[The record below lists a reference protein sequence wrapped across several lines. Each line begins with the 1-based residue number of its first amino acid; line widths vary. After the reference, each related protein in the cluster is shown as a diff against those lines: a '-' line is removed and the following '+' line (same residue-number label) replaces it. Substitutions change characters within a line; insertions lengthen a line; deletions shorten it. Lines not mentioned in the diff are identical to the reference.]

1 MLKPNTRFILALPL
15 SLLSLA
21 ALAQTAPS
29 PDKLKQSGFV
39 SPDGSL
45 ASVLTP
51 EQKQAS
57 DETADQIFQNEMQL
71 RVIQSE
77 LALAKAKAE
86 IAKLGPEVQTGN
98 PPVGVA
104 KSISVVA
111 NPATITTSAI
121 PAPVSASVDKPKFDT
136 ALETRFKILTIMG
149 PVDQLVATL
158 KIDRLGS
165 IQVRKNDLIPTYNV
179 TVFDIDRRKVSLKT
193 STGEI
198 VYIPFIL

>member
-1 MLKPNTRFILALPL
+1 MLKAYTRFILALPL
-15 SLLSLA
+15 SLLSFA

-29 PDKLKQSGFV
+29 PDKPKQSGFV

-57 DETADQIFQNEMQL
+57 DETADQIFQNEMKL

-86 IAKLGPEVQTGN
+86 IAKLTPEVEKAN
-98 PPVGVA
+98 PALVPPKQAVA
-104 KSISVVA
+104 I

-121 PAPVSASVDKPKFDT
+121 PAPVSASIDKPKLDT
-136 ALETRFKILTIMG
+136 TLETRFKILTIMG

-165 IQVRKNDLIPTYNV
+165 IQVRKNDPIPNYDL
-179 TVFDIDRRKVSLKT
+179 TVFDIDRHKVSLKT